1 MRDRNEWLIPLTG
14 VAFVVLAIITI
25 VISGGEPPEAKE
37 GAQKIVDHYV
47 DNKDEIQI
55 SALIS
60 TIAAAALIFFFGY
73 VRKVLRA
80 AEGENGMLSLV
91 AFGGALI
98 LATGIAIDSTISF
111 ALSEAAKDIDPAAVQ
126 ALQALW
132 DNDWMPFALG
142 TAVLLLANGLSIVRH
157 GALPKWLGWIA
168 IVLGVI
174 GVTPIGFVAF
184 LGSAVWVL
192 IVSVMLAM
200 RARAAA
206 APPPPGQ
213 TTMPAG

>member
-1 MRDRNEWLIPLTG
+1 MRYKNEWLVPLTG

-25 VISGGEPPEAKE
+25 AISGGEPPEAKE

-60 TIAAAALIFFFGY
+60 IIAAAALIFFFGY
-73 VRKVLRA
+73 LRKVLRA
-80 AEGENGMLSLV
+80 AEGEHGMLSLV
-91 AFGGALI
+91 AFGGSLI
-98 LATGIAIDSTISF
+98 LATAIAIDSTISF
-111 ALSEAAKDIDPAAVQ
+111 ALSEAADDIDPAAAQ

-142 TAVLLLANGLSIVRH
+142 TAVLLLASGLSIVRH

-174 GVTPIGFVAF
+174 GMTPIGFVAF
-184 LGSAVWVL
+184 LGAAVWVV
-192 IVSVMLAM
+192 IVSVMLSM
-200 RARAAA
+200 RARAAET
-206 APPPPGQ
+206 PPPPGQ
-213 TTMPAG
+213 TTMPA